1 MLTISQSTNSVHRPF
16 YLISLSSVL
25 RIIFQFVF
33 FFLFGA
39 IIVTC
44 GQICVSCC
52 TLSASFF
59 HFFFKDF
66 CFFKSFPH

>member
-1 MLTISQSTNSVHRPF
+1 MWTISQSTDSVHRPF

-25 RIIFQFVF
+25 RIIFQFVS

-39 IIVTC
+39 IIVAC

-59 HFFFKDF
+59 HFFFFKDF
-66 CFFKSFPH
+66 FF